1 MGSLFDKLN
10 QARAKRH
17 EIEQQQEA
25 NTLLQEEARLSDQ
38 LTTLV
43 SQFQK
48 RAHDRLMEK
57 VGLNKF
63 KTTKDVLEASEEAF
77 QTVRQ
82 KAKEAKELDTKSLGM
97 LLIEMAAA
105 SSGLEKLTS
114 LALPPRFKIHLDADK
129 VLNTLMESVSLEDVQ
144 TGRNIALFS
153 PDTFED

>member
-63 KTTKDVLEASEEAF
+63 KNTKDVLEASEEAF